1 MKTKISRL
9 NQTII
14 FSYRNGLESRKEE
27 EEKKKEKRSVES
39 KGNVGMAG
47 EKGSRGAILGRF
59 SSCGDS
65 LEGQKGRLTSVA
77 DVRLRFDPMAEEAI
91 RFCSS
96 S

>member
-9 NQTII
+9 NQRII
-14 FSYRNGLESRKEE
+14 FSYRSGLESRKEE
-27 EEKKKEKRSVES
+27 EKKEKRSVES

-77 DVRLRFDPMAEEAI
+77 DVRSRFDPMAEEAI

>member
-9 NQTII
+9 NQRII

-27 EEKKKEKRSVES
+27 EEKKEKRSVES

-77 DVRLRFDPMAEEAI
+77 DVRSRFDPMAEEAI

>member
-1 MKTKISRL
+1 MDWNR
-9 NQTII
+9 
-14 FSYRNGLESRKEE
+14 G
-27 EEKKKEKRSVES
+27 KKKKKRKEKRSVES

-77 DVRLRFDPMAEEAI
+77 DVRSRFDPMAEEAI